1 MSRLCKICGLFMA
14 LEGFML
20 VPSKF
25 PVWLRW
31 TYPVPFH
38 TYVFQSLM
46 FNEFTGDS
54 LGSGV
59 LISYEIE
66 DTSIRQDLVV
76 LLCYGLVSLW
86 LRQKNSLYSLLR
98 QLNLFLSSLL
108 CKQII
113 HVLCMLKVVFGHTRQ
128 MKKRLKQA

>member
-54 LGSGV
+54 LGSRV

-86 LRQKNSLYSLLR
+86 LRQKILSILSCVNSIYFCH
-98 QLNLFLSSLL
+98 LF
-108 CKQII
+108 CAN
-113 HVLCMLKVVFGHTRQ
+113 
-128 MKKRLKQA
+128 RLFTCFVC